1 MSWPSA
7 GSRRNRAGVRD
18 SDVLIVGGG
27 IGGLALALS
36 LHQAGISAVVFEAAP
51 EVQPLGVGINILPHG
66 MRELSELGLQDEL
79 IALAIETRELAFYSR
94 HGQFIYKEPRGRY
107 AGYDWP
113 QLSIHRADL
122 HKVLLEAAIDRLG
135 KEAVWLD
142 HRCLKAE
149 QDGAGVTLHFDKAE
163 PQRGKVA
170 VGCDGIHSAL
180 RWQLYPDQGPPK
192 YSGVNMWRGAVR
204 WPAFLGGDTM
214 VSTGWMTVGKTVI
227 YPVRP
232 GKPETDG
239 LPLIN
244 WVAEIERP
252 EAVRQDWT
260 GRGRLSDMMPAF
272 AGLRFDWLDISGMI
286 ESTEEILEYPM
297 VDRDPLP
304 RWTFGRLTLLG
315 DAAHP
320 MYPRGSNGAGQ
331 AIIDARFLTGQIKK
345 LGASEA
351 ALQQYEAVR
360 GPATARVVLTNRSD
374 PPDAILR
381 EVWQRS
387 GGHRFARIEDVIS
400 TAELQAI
407 SDRYKKVAGFDR
419 ETLKTRPS
427 FV

>member
-1 MSWPSA
+1 MTAP
-7 GSRRNRAGVRD
+7 RT
-18 SDVLIVGGG
+18 DVLIVGGG
-27 IGGLALALS
+27 VGGLALALS
-36 LHQAGISAVVFEAAP
+36 LHQAGISSRVFEAVPAIL
-51 EVQPLGVGINILPHG
+51 PLGVGINLLPHA
-66 MRELSELGLQDEL
+66 MRELSELGLQD
-79 IALAIETRELAFYSR
+79 ALAARAIETRELAFYSR
-94 HGQFIYKEPRGRY
+94 HGQFIYKEPRGLF

-122 HKVLLEAAIDRLG
+122 HDVLRTAVRQRLG
-135 KEAVWLD
+135 DDAVQLG
-142 HRCLKAE
+142 HRCIQVD
-149 QDGAGVTLHFDKAE
+149 QDANGVTLHFDKAQ
-163 PQRGKVA
+163 PQSGKLV

-180 RWQLYPDQGPPK
+180 RRQLVPGEGPPK

-232 GKPETDG
+232 GTPGTGG

-252 EAVRQDWT
+252 DAVRQDWT
-260 GRGRLSDMMPAF
+260 GRGRLADMMPAF
-272 AGLRFDWLDISGMI
+272 SGLKFDWLDITAMI

-304 RWTFGRLTLLG
+304 RWNLGRLTLLG

-331 AIIDARFLTGQIKK
+331 AIIDARFLAGQIRK
-345 LGASEA
+345 LGATEA
-351 ALQQYEAVR
+351 ALAAYETVR
-360 GPATARVVLTNRSD
+360 NPATAKVVLTNRTD

-381 EVWQRS
+381 EVWKRS
-387 GGHRFARIEDVIS
+387 GGKRFERIEDVIS
-400 TAELQAI
+400 AAELQEM

>member
-1 MSWPSA
+1 VSDDA
-7 GSRRNRAGVRD
+7 
-18 SDVLIVGGG
+18 DVLIVGGG
-27 IGGLALALS
+27 IGGLTLALS
-36 LHQAGISAVVFEAAP
+36 LHQAGISARVFEAAP

-66 MRELSELGLQDEL
+66 MRELCELGLQD
-79 IALAIETRELAFYSR
+79 ALAACAIETRELAFYSR

-122 HKVLLEAAIDRLG
+122 HKVLLDATLQRLG
-135 KEAVWLD
+135 REAVRLD

-149 QDGAGVTLHFDKAE
+149 QDSAGVTLHFDKAE

-204 WPAFLGGDTM
+204 WPAFLSGDTM

-232 GKPETDG
+232 GTPETAG

-260 GRGRLSDMMPAF
+260 GRGKLSDMMPAF
-272 AGLRFDWLDISGMI
+272 AGLTFDWLDISGMI

-304 RWTFGRLTLLG
+304 RWTFGRITLLG

-331 AIIDARFLTGQIKK
+331 SIIDARYLTGQIKQ
-345 LGASEA
+345 LGATEQ
-351 ALQQYEAVR
+351 ALQSYEAVR
-360 GPATARVVLTNRSD
+360 GPATANVVLANRNN

-387 GGHRFARIEDVIS
+387 GGQRFERIDDVIS
-400 TAELQAI
+400 ATELQAI

-419 ETLKTRPS
+419 EELKTRPS

>member
-1 MSWPSA
+1 MTAP
-7 GSRRNRAGVRD
+7 RT
-18 SDVLIVGGG
+18 DVLIVGGG
-27 IGGLALALS
+27 VGGLALALS
-36 LHQAGISAVVFEAAP
+36 LHQAGISSRVFEAVPAIL
-51 EVQPLGVGINILPHG
+51 PLGVGINLLPHA
-66 MRELSELGLQDEL
+66 MRELSELGLQD
-79 IALAIETRELAFYSR
+79 ALAARAIETRELAFYSR
-94 HGQFIYKEPRGRY
+94 HGQFIYKEPRGRF

-122 HKVLLEAAIDRLG
+122 HDALLTAVRQRLG
-135 KEAVWLD
+135 DDAVQLG
-142 HRCLKAE
+142 HRCIQVD
-149 QDGAGVTLHFDKAE
+149 QDANGVTLHFDKAQ
-163 PQRGKVA
+163 PQSGKLV

-180 RWQLYPDQGPPK
+180 RRQLVPGEGPPK

-232 GKPETDG
+232 GTPETGG

-252 EAVRQDWT
+252 DAVRQDWT
-260 GRGRLSDMMPAF
+260 GRGRLADMMPAF
-272 AGLRFDWLDISGMI
+272 AGLKFDWLDITAMI

-304 RWTFGRLTLLG
+304 RWNLGRLTLLG

-331 AIIDARFLTGQIKK
+331 AIIDARFLAGQIRK
-345 LGASEA
+345 LGATEA
-351 ALQQYEAVR
+351 ALAAYETVR
-360 GPATARVVLTNRSD
+360 NPATAKVVLTNRTD

-381 EVWQRS
+381 EVWKRS
-387 GGHRFARIEDVIS
+387 GGKRFERIEDVIS
-400 TAELQAI
+400 AAELQEM

>member
-1 MSWPSA
+1 VSSNP
-7 GSRRNRAGVRD
+7 
-18 SDVLIVGGG
+18 DVLIVGGG
-27 IGGLALALS
+27 IGGLTLALS
-36 LHQAGISAVVFEAAP
+36 LHQAGISSRVFEAAP
-51 EVQPLGVGINILPHG
+51 DIQPLGVGINILPHG
-66 MRELSELGLQDEL
+66 MRELCELGLQD
-79 IALAIETRELAFYSR
+79 ALMAMAIETRELAFYSR

-122 HKVLLEAAIDRLG
+122 HGVLLDATVQRLG
-135 KEAVWLD
+135 RDAVRLD

-149 QDGAGVTLHFDKAE
+149 QDAAGVTLHFDKAE

-180 RWQLYPDQGPPK
+180 RLQLYPEQGPPK

-204 WPAFLGGDTM
+204 WPAFLSGDTM

-232 GKPETDG
+232 ATPETAG

-260 GRGRLSDMMPAF
+260 GRGRLADMMPAF

-304 RWTFGRLTLLG
+304 RWTFGRITLLG

-331 AIIDARFLTGQIKK
+331 AIVDARHLTGQIRK
-345 LGASEA
+345 LGATEQ
-351 ALQQYEAVR
+351 ALQSYEAVR
-360 GPATARVVLTNRSD
+360 GPATAKVVLTNRSD

-387 GGHRFARIEDVIS
+387 GGRRFERIDDVIS
-400 TAELQAI
+400 AAELQAI

-419 ETLKTRPS
+419 ESLRSRPS

>member
-1 MSWPSA
+1 MTAP
-7 GSRRNRAGVRD
+7 RT
-18 SDVLIVGGG
+18 DVLIVGGG
-27 IGGLALALS
+27 VGGLALALS
-36 LHQAGISAVVFEAAP
+36 LHQAGISCRVFEAVPAIL
-51 EVQPLGVGINILPHG
+51 PLGVGINLLPHA
-66 MRELSELGLQDEL
+66 MRELSELGLQD
-79 IALAIETRELAFYSR
+79 ALAARAIETRELAFYSR
-94 HGQFIYKEPRGRY
+94 HGQFIYKEPRGRF

-122 HKVLLEAAIDRLG
+122 HDVLRTAVRQRLG
-135 KEAVWLD
+135 DDAVQLG
-142 HRCLKAE
+142 HRCIQVD
-149 QDGAGVTLHFDKAE
+149 QDANGVTLHFDKAQ
-163 PQRGKVA
+163 PQSGKLV

-180 RWQLYPDQGPPK
+180 RRQLVPGEGPPK

-232 GKPETDG
+232 GTPGTGG

-252 EAVRQDWT
+252 DAVRQDWT
-260 GRGRLSDMMPAF
+260 GRGRLADMMPAF
-272 AGLRFDWLDISGMI
+272 SGLKFDWLDITAMI

-304 RWTFGRLTLLG
+304 RWNLGRLTLLG

-331 AIIDARFLTGQIKK
+331 AIIDARFLAGQIRK
-345 LGASEA
+345 LGAGEA
-351 ALQQYEAVR
+351 ALAAYETVR
-360 GPATARVVLTNRSD
+360 NPATAKVVLTNRTD

-381 EVWQRS
+381 EVWKRS
-387 GGHRFARIEDVIS
+387 GGKRFDRIEDVIS
-400 TAELQAI
+400 ATELQEM

>member
-1 MSWPSA
+1 VSDP
-7 GSRRNRAGVRD
+7 
-18 SDVLIVGGG
+18 DVLIAGGG
-27 IGGLALALS
+27 VGGLALALS
-36 LHQAGISAVVFEAAP
+36 LHQAGISARVFEAAP
-51 EVQPLGVGINILPHG
+51 TIQPLGVGINLLPHA
-66 MRELSELGLQDEL
+66 MRELAELGLQD
-79 IALAIETRELAFYSR
+79 ALAAQAIETRELAFYSR

-122 HKVLLEAAIDRLG
+122 HRVLFDATRERLG
-135 KEAVWLD
+135 RDSVQLD
-142 HRCLKAE
+142 RRCVTVE
-149 QDGAGVTLHFDKAE
+149 QDDSGVIVHFDKAE
-163 PQRGKVA
+163 PARGKLA
-170 VGCDGIHSAL
+170 IGCDGIHSAV
-180 RWQLYPDQGPPK
+180 RQQLFPDQGPPK

-232 GKPETDG
+232 ATPDGGG

-260 GRGRLSDMMPAF
+260 GRGRLADIMPAF
-272 AGLRFDWLDISGMI
+272 AGLTFDWLDISGMI

-297 VDRDPLP
+297 VDRDPLA
-304 RWTFGRLTLLG
+304 RWSFGRVTLLG

-331 AIIDARFLTGQIKK
+331 AILDARCLAGEIKRR
-345 LGASEA
+345 GATAEA
-351 ALQQYEAVR
+351 LVHYEALR
-360 GPATARVVLTNRSD
+360 GPATAKVVLTNRSD

-387 GGHRFARIEDVIS
+387 GGRRFARIEDVIS
-400 TAELQAI
+400 TAELAAI

-419 ETLKTRPS
+419 DTLRTRPS
-427 FV
+427 YV